1 MNERAKPREGEEE
14 LKGDAVIKANSMSR
28 NERRGREERRV
39 WEKKERKERSM
50 EGLARGGE
58 WMPYPR
64 CHGSDL
70 VCDSC

>member
-1 MNERAKPREGEEE
+1 MIEREKPREVEEE

-28 NERRGREERRV
+28 GAERKGDCGRR
-39 WEKKERKERSM
+39 KERKERSM